1 MWAYFCAMYDCVNCV
16 SPNIYLYKCSQLV
29 WVSVLWI
36 NMSCAHVNCITP
48 QTVWHNLLIISL
60 FMCAILVITPQ
71 MCQYCI
77 IAWMLLQRWISFVIQ
92 IYAQGE
98 VIPLQYYLAKNRML
112 VCNRYECGCVFMH
125 VVFECIIVVLLVNF
139 IS

>member
-1 MWAYFCAMYDCVNCV
+1 
-16 SPNIYLYKCSQLV
+16 
-29 WVSVLWI
+29 
-36 NMSCAHVNCITP
+36 MSCAHVNCITP

-60 FMCAILVITPQ
+60 FMCAILVVTPQ